1 MATIL
6 GFSYSPIIPLLHG
19 GGFTQVTGLVDVQ
32 FGLGG
37 TGQELIFPNK
47 VFGVLYVKATG

>member
-19 GGFTQVTGLVDVQ
+19 GGYTQVTGLVDVQ
-32 FGLGG
+32 FGLGRSG
-37 TGQELIFPNK
+37 KGLHFRTRFLG
-47 VFGVLYVKATG
+47 YVKATG